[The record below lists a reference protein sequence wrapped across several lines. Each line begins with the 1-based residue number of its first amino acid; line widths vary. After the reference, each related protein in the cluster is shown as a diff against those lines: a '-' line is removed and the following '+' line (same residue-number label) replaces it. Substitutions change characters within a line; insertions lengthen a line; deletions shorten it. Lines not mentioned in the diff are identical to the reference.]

1 MHYYSKN
8 LTKITRNKIY
18 TNLTIYFFQIFD
30 VKLGLCTK
38 TRALCLKWLMSIFLL
53 YKKQA
58 EGVGG
63 LTEARGEEHENGAS
77 MTKNACGGVD

>member
-1 MHYYSKN
+1 
-8 LTKITRNKIY
+8 
-18 TNLTIYFFQIFD
+18 
-30 VKLGLCTK
+30 
-38 TRALCLKWLMSIFLL
+38 MSEVANEYLFCGI
-53 YKKQA
+53 KKQE